1 LSSFESLL
9 ELIPGNVN
17 PRLEFDN
24 DPREIA
30 MKMRLLSAVVSA
42 SVVTLAACQTA
53 PPKRQ
58 ALDTAAIAAV
68 QGEIKRQVGV
78 YLREAARRSPGKPE
92 DFWCGTGN
100 IDFDIS
106 QVKAELTTTLET
118 ITNKSVG
125 LKIPWGAV
133 EIDPT
138 GSVKGD
144 ATNTQVLDY
153 NLWPFEA
160 ERQMAL
166 MQATVNAQKPAPIA
180 DVILALRDALI
191 ASAKKTAPGPQPCF
205 TDYDPAKPGADAGN
219 TFKLGLSFVNDT
231 TTGLEIKVW
240 VLDLNAT
247 NEWKSTT
254 GNTLTVSFV
263 QRGLAQLQRARDMAD
278 AECKYPK
285 KYDDHPC
292 QDALAAYTKLQEK
305 SGGYGIR

>member
-1 LSSFESLL
+1 
-9 ELIPGNVN
+9 
-17 PRLEFDN
+17 
-24 DPREIA
+24 
-30 MKMRLLSAVVSA
+30 MTMRLRAVTVSA
-42 SVVTLAACQTA
+42 CVMILAACQTA
-53 PPKRQ
+53 APKRQ

-68 QGEIKRQVGV
+68 QGEIKRQVGI
-78 YLREAARRSPGKPE
+78 YLREAAKHSAGDPK

-118 ITNKSVG
+118 ITNKSAG

-153 NLWPFEA
+153 NLWPLEM
-160 ERQMAL
+160 ERQAAL
-166 MQATVNAQKPAPIA
+166 LQATVNDQKPAPIA
-180 DVILALRDALI
+180 DVILALRDAI
-191 ASAKKTAPGPQPCF
+191 INSAKETAPGPQPCF
-205 TDYDPAKPGADAGN
+205 TDYDPVKPAADAGN
-219 TFKLGLSFVNDT
+219 TFKLGLSFVKDT
-231 TTGLEIKVW
+231 TGGLEIKVW
-240 VLDLNAT
+240 VLDLSAT
-247 NEWKSTT
+247 SEWKSTT

-263 QRGLAQLQRARDMAD
+263 QRGLAKVQRARDAVD

-292 QDALAAYTKLQEK
+292 QDALAAYKKAQEDA
-305 SGGYGIR
+305 GGYGVR